1 LVRYTFPGYPAFLER
16 AAEELGL
23 APMLLGRSSP
33 GPLAS
38 MANLCAQAST
48 AEPAHVAAILAEAGA
63 FRDRLR
69 VAARAAE
76 LMLAE
81 VEQARTAVAAEPP
94 PPAPPVNHA
103 EGPARPRP
111 TRPISRPNSHR
122 S

>member
-1 LVRYTFPGYPAFLER
+1 LDRYTFPGYPAFLER

-23 APMLLGRSSP
+23 APSAHGRSSP
-33 GPLAS
+33 GPLAA

-48 AEPAHVAAILAEAGA
+48 AEPAHVAGILAEAGA

-81 VEQARTAVAAEPP
+81 VTRARTAVAAGPP
-94 PPAPPVNHA
+94 PTAPPVDHA
-103 EGPARPRP
+103 GEPARPRP
-111 TRPISRPNSHR
+111 ARPATRPNSYR
-122 S
+122 P